1 MNNSSIYLASKRL
14 ITDKYYSVLLHFLF
28 DFELTK
34 KRKKNNNNNIITK
47 MCMIELVMK
56 KEKAN

>member
-1 MNNSSIYLASKRL
+1 MNNSFISLASNKRL
-14 ITDKYYSVLLHFLF
+14 ITKKYYSVLLHFLF

-34 KRKKNNNNNIITK
+34 KKNYIITK

-56 KEKAN
+56 KEKDN